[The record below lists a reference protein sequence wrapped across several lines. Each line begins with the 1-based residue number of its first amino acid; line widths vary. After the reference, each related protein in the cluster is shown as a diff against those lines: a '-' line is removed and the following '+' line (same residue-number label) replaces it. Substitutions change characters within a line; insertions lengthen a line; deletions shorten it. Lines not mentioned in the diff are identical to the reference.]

1 MRDEKG
7 TVLVS
12 TLSKDLYYIISR
24 KYRLLVIIA
33 IIFKTLC
40 AGEGRG
46 GVGVSNPTGSVVRS
60 KGGAKMFGGGGYVS
74 KIRLLFFFILSFH
87 FPFKVQSIV

>member
-24 KYRLLVIIA
+24 KYRLLVIA

-46 GVGVSNPTGSVVRS
+46 GGVESDWECST
-60 KGGAKMFGGGGYVS
+60 
-74 KIRLLFFFILSFH
+74 
-87 FPFKVQSIV
+87 